1 MKDLLDVRA
10 WITGP
15 LGMARQALR
24 GPSRWVAASLAVAL
38 LVGCERPPVE
48 PVQGGYRG
56 TGMAQIYNP
65 RIVDSQAALNAEP
78 EVARPARIREGQP
91 KAGEVYENLKVL
103 GDLTVAE
110 FGRTMTAITAWVS
123 PEQGCAYCHEQGN
136 MASDA
141 VYTKVVARRMFQMT
155 QYINANWKPH
165 VAETGVTCYT
175 CHRGNN
181 VPRQLWF
188 LAPDQPKSGSALGE
202 RAGQNL
208 ASPAVGL
215 SSLPHQVFQDYLL
228 GDAPIR
234 VNGYTAL
241 PVRGEG
247 ANRSSIKQAEHTYGF
262 MVHMSQSLGVNCTF
276 CHNGQSFQSWS
287 ISSPQRMTAWHGIRM
302 ARDINLEFFTKDPLL
317 SIFPAYRRGPL
328 GDVAK
333 VNCATCHQGAY
344 KPLYGSHLSRYYPAV
359 VPAELR
365 PEVLPTPPAEPQRLP
380 PVRGELLSATAK
392 DPSGQAPR

>member
-1 MKDLLDVRA
+1 MQDLDPSAAAAVRPFSP
-10 WITGP
+10 G
-15 LGMARQALR
+15 RRALAIAH
-24 GPSRWVAASLAVAL
+24 RWLAPTLAAAL
-38 LVGCERPPVE
+38 LAGCERPPVE

-56 TGMAQIYNP
+56 TGMLQIYNP

-380 PVRGELLSATAK
+380 PVRGELLSATAR
-392 DPSGQAPR
+392 DPSSRAPR